1 MKVSKN
7 TTIGILLTTLMLT
20 FFSVITISPIEDN
33 IVKNNFLFYQI
44 HCKRINEYV
53 PTLNLNCDGLIEENY
68 IGNYE
73 IKKVNKEE
81 REKLIKFIQ
90 SLK

>member
-33 IVKNNFLFYQI
+33 IVKNNFLFY
-44 HCKRINEYV
+44 
-53 PTLNLNCDGLIEENY
+53 
-68 IGNYE
+68 
-73 IKKVNKEE
+73 
-81 REKLIKFIQ
+81 
-90 SLK
+90 

>member
-33 IVKNNFLFYQI
+33 FVNNKFLIFLD
-44 HCKRINEYV
+44 
-53 PTLNLNCDGLIEENY
+53 PL
-68 IGNYE
+68 
-73 IKKVNKEE
+73 
-81 REKLIKFIQ
+81 
-90 SLK
+90 

>member
-33 IVKNNFLFYQI
+33 FVNNKFLIFQI
-44 HCKRINEYV
+44 HCRRINEYV

-68 IGNYE
+68 IGIYE
-73 IKKVNKEE
+73 IKRVNKEE
-81 REKLIKFIQ
+81 REKLIKYIQ